1 MDSAVF
7 PSPAANHQ
15 ITPIKALPTTAA
27 LAYSVLQSA
36 MRRGS
41 LMLVAVPDSHAAQV
55 LEQDLLAFNPDFPIL
70 HFPDWETLSYDR
82 FSPHPDLVS
91 QRIDCLYRL
100 PACRQG
106 ILVVPVSS
114 LMQRIAPVDWIAGQ
128 VLDLRV
134 GQKFNLAEERL
145 RLQRFG
151 YRLVPNVMD
160 AGDFSIRGAL
170 LDVFPAGSK
179 WPVRIELLDD
189 EIDSLRLFDP
199 ETQRSEAARDSFK
212 LLPAREFPLDAE
224 HCKRAR
230 ELLLERFDINPR
242 TCSLYADLKENVA
255 PAGIEYYLPLFFE
268 RTGDLLD
275 YMPEDFEL
283 VLAPKTLEAAET
295 FWQQTCQRH
304 EQRRHDIERPIL
316 APQELFLAPD
326 GLREKLNRRHRYE
339 FLDDGDP
346 RFMRA
351 AALGVQA
358 GFDCAWQTKQEPAGQ
373 ALGHFLKAYPGK
385 VIVAADSP
393 GRREALKDLFR
404 SAGLACETTA
414 QWPQALDAASP
425 GQLML
430 TTAEL
435 SDGFNVVEP
444 PIAVLTERQL
454 FPERASQGRRRASR
468 GKDPESILRDLNEIG
483 IGSPI
488 VHEDHGVGRY
498 QGLLHLETGGSI
510 GEFLSIEYAKGD
522 KLYVPVSQLHLV
534 SRYSGSSAEH
544 APLHSLGGEAW
555 EKAKRRAAEKVHDVA
570 AELLEIQAKRMA
582 QTGFGLRIERGLYER
597 FAAGF
602 PFEET
607 PDQQQA
613 IEAVLADMAQD
624 NPMDRVVCGDVGFG
638 KTEVALRAAFV
649 SAMAGRQVALLVPTT
664 LLAEQ
669 HFRNFSD
676 RFADWPIR
684 VEVLSRFKSPKEI
697 KQALEL
703 LAVGKIDIIIGT
715 HRLLQK
721 DVAFEDLGLV
731 VVDEEQR
738 FGVRHKEALKALKA
752 NVHLLTLTATPIPRT
767 LNMAMSGLRQ
777 LSIIG
782 TPPAHRLAVKTFI
795 SPWDNATLQ
804 EAFQRELAR
813 GGQVYFL
820 HNDIDTIETMAREVE
835 TLVPDARV
843 RIAHGQMPERQL
855 EQVMLDFH
863 KQRFNVLV
871 STTIIES
878 GIDIPSANTIL
889 INRADRFGLA
899 QLHQLRGRVGRSHH
913 RAYAYLIV
921 PDINRITADA
931 RKRLDAL
938 ASLEELGAGFTLST
952 HDLEIR
958 GAGELL
964 GEGQSGQI
972 TEIGFSLYAQYLE
985 RAVASIKDGH
995 IPDVLAAKP
1004 ASAQINLHSPALIPE
1019 SVIDDVHTR
1028 LTLYKR
1034 IASAKD
1040 ADSLRELQVEII
1052 DRFGLLQDATKH
1064 LFDCAELRLSA
1075 ERLGIVKIDL
1085 SDAGGVIAFAAKPAV
1100 DPFTVIQLIQSNPKT
1115 YAMQGSDR
1123 LKISNKSES
1132 GEQRAM
1138 FLRGLLAK
1146 LGSSPR

>member
-1 MDSAVF
+1 MNSTAF
-7 PSPAANHQ
+7 PNPAGKHG
-15 ITPIKALPTTAA
+15 ITWIKAPPNPAA

-36 MRRGS
+36 LKRS
-41 LMLVAVPDSHAAQV
+41 ALMLVAVPDSHAAQQ
-55 LEQDLLAFNPDFPIL
+55 LEQDLLAFKPDFPIL
-70 HFPDWETLSYDR
+70 HFPDWETLCYDR
-82 FSPHPDLVS
+82 LSPHPDLVS

-100 PACRQG
+100 PTCRQAV
-106 ILVVPVSS
+106 LVVPISN
-114 LMQRIAPVDWIAGQ
+114 LMQRIAPADWIAGQ
-128 VLDLRV
+128 VMDLHV
-134 GQKFNLAEERL
+134 GQKYDLDAERL
-145 RLQRFG
+145 KLQRFG
-151 YRLVPNVMD
+151 YRHVPSVFGT
-160 AGDFSIRGAL
+160 GDFSIRGAII
-170 LDVFPAGSK
+170 DVFPAGS
-179 WPVRIELLDD
+179 PLPIRIELLDD

-224 HCKRAR
+224 HCRRVR
-230 ELLLERFDINPR
+230 ERLLERFDINPR
-242 TCSLYADLKENVA
+242 ACSLYADLKENVA

-268 RTGDLLD
+268 DTGNLLD
-275 YMPEDFEL
+275 YMPKDFEL
-283 VLAPKTLEAAET
+283 VLAPKTLDAAGS
-295 FWQQTCQRH
+295 FWQNTVQRY

-316 APQELFLAPD
+316 PPQELYLPPD
-326 GLREKLNRRHRYE
+326 ALRERLNRLHRYE
-339 FLDDGDP
+339 FIEDGHP
-346 RFMRA
+346 GFGKA
-351 AALGVQA
+351 AELGMQA
-358 GFDCAWQTKQEPAGQ
+358 AFSCPWQHKQEPAGE
-373 ALGHFLKAYPGK
+373 ALGAFLRNYAGQ
-385 VIVAADSP
+385 VIIAADSP
-393 GRREALKDLFR
+393 GRREALKDLIR
-404 SAGLACETTA
+404 GAGLPCETA
-414 QWPQALDAASP
+414 AGWPQALSAAVP
-425 GQLML
+425 GQLLL
-430 TTAEL
+430 TTADL
-435 SDGFNVVEP
+435 SDGFTVSSP
-444 PIAVLTERQL
+444 PLAVMTERQL
-454 FPERASQGRRRASR
+454 FPERASQGRRRRSQD
-468 GKDPESILRDLNEIG
+468 KDPESILRDLNEIS

-534 SRYSGSSAEH
+534 SRYSGAGAEH

-582 QTGFGLRIERGLYER
+582 QDGFGLAVERGLYER

-613 IEAVLADMAQD
+613 IEAALADMAR
-624 NPMDRVVCGDVGFG
+624 NSPMDRVVCGDVGFG
-638 KTEVALRAAFV
+638 KTEVALRAAFI
-649 SAMAGRQVALLVPTT
+649 SAMAGKQTAVLVPTT

-676 RFADWPIR
+676 RFADWPVR
-684 VEVLSRFKSPKEI
+684 VEVLSRFKSPKEV

-703 LAVGKIDIIIGT
+703 LAVGKIDVIIGT

-721 DVAFEDLGLV
+721 DVVFDDLGLV
-731 VVDEEQR
+731 IVDEEQR

-752 NVHLLTLTATPIPRT
+752 DVHLLTLTATPIPRT

-795 SPWDNATLQ
+795 SPWDSATLQ

-820 HNDIDTIETMAREVE
+820 HNDIDTIERMARDIES
-835 TLVPDARV
+835 LVPDARV

-863 KQRFNVLV
+863 KQRFNILV

-878 GIDIPSANTIL
+878 GIDIPSANTII

-921 PDINRITADA
+921 PDMNRITSDA

-972 TEIGFSLYAQYLE
+972 AEIGFSLYAQYLE
-985 RAVASIKDGH
+985 RAVASIRDGR

-1034 IASAKD
+1034 IASAKTAD
-1040 ADSLRELQVEII
+1040 ALRELQVEII
-1052 DRFGLLQDATKH
+1052 DRFGLLQAPTKH

-1075 ERLGIVKIDL
+1075 ERLGISKSAVFFRAGSLESLQHMVLDEYDRRFADEIFIPAL
-1085 SDAGGVIAFAAKPAV
+1085 SQA
-1100 DPFTVIQLIQSNPKT
+1100 
-1115 YAMQGSDR
+1115 
-1123 LKISNKSES
+1123 
-1132 GEQRAM
+1132 
-1138 FLRGLLAK
+1138 RGLPRQR
-1146 LGSSPR
+1146 SSSIFSTPFRRLSRR

>member
-1 MDSAVF
+1 MNSAVF
-7 PSPAANHQ
+7 PTPAARHN
-15 ITPIKALPTTAA
+15 ITLIKALPNPAA
-27 LAYSVLQSA
+27 LAYALLQSA
-36 MRRGS
+36 MRRNT
-41 LMLVAVPDSHAAQV
+41 LLLAAVPDSYAAQQ
-55 LEQDLLAFNPDFPIL
+55 LEQDLLAFKADFPIL

-82 FSPHPDLVS
+82 FSPHSDLVS

-100 PACRQG
+100 PTCRQG
-106 ILVVPVSS
+106 ILVVPISS

-128 VLDLRV
+128 VLDLRI
-134 GQKFNLAEERL
+134 GQKFDLAGERL

-151 YRLVPNVMD
+151 YRHVPNVMD
-160 AGDFSIRGAL
+160 AGDFSIRGAI
-170 LDVFPAGSK
+170 LDVFPAGSTL
-179 WPVRIELLDD
+179 PVRIEMLDD

-199 ETQRSEAARDSFK
+199 ETQRSEASRDSFK
-212 LLPAREFPLDAE
+212 LLPAREFPLDAD

-230 ELLLERFDINPR
+230 ESLLERFDINPR
-242 TCSLYADLKENVA
+242 ACSLYADLKENVA

-268 RTGDLLD
+268 STGNLLD
-275 YMPEDFEL
+275 YMPERFDL
-283 VLAPKTLEAAET
+283 VLSAKTLDAAEA
-295 FWQQTCQRH
+295 FWLQTGQRY

-316 APQELFLAPD
+316 APQELYLAPD
-326 GLREKLNRRHRYE
+326 ALREKLNRLHRYE
-339 FLDDGDP
+339 FIDDGHP
-346 RFMRA
+346 GFGKA
-351 AALGVQA
+351 ATLGIQA
-358 GFDCAWQTKQEPAGQ
+358 AFSPQWQTKQEPAGA
-373 ALGHFLKAYPGK
+373 ALGDFLKAYAGQA
-385 VIVAADSP
+385 IIAADSP
-393 GRREALKDLFR
+393 GRREALKDLIR
-404 SAGLACETTA
+404 SAGLPCETA
-414 QWPQALDAASP
+414 AEWPQAKSLALP

-430 TTAEL
+430 TTADL
-435 SDGFNVVEP
+435 SDGFTVLDP
-444 PIAVLTERQL
+444 PLAVLTERQL
-454 FPERASQGRRRASR
+454 FPERASQGRRRRSQ
-468 GKDPESILRDLNEIG
+468 GKDPESILRDLSEIS

-498 QGLLHLETGGSI
+498 QGLLHLETGGSV

-534 SRYSGSSAEH
+534 SRYSGTSAEH

-555 EKAKRRAAEKVHDVA
+555 DKAKRRAAEKVHDVA

-582 QTGFGLRIERGLYER
+582 QTGFGLDIERGVYER

-613 IEAVLADMAQD
+613 IEAVLSDMAQ
-624 NPMDRVVCGDVGFG
+624 NSPMDRVVCGDVGFG
-638 KTEVALRAAFV
+638 KTEVALRAAFT
-649 SAMAGRQVALLVPTT
+649 SAMAGKQVAVLVPTT

-697 KQALEL
+697 KQALES
-703 LAVGKIDIIIGT
+703 LAAGKIDVIIGT

-721 DVAFEDLGLV
+721 DVAFDDLGLV
-731 VVDEEQR
+731 IVDEEQR

-795 SPWDNATLQ
+795 SPWDSATLL

-820 HNDIDTIETMAREVE
+820 HNDIDTIEKMAHDIEAM
-835 TLVPDARV
+835 VPDARV
-843 RIAHGQMPERQL
+843 RIAHGQMPERLL

-863 KQRFNVLV
+863 KQRFNILV

-878 GIDIPSANTIL
+878 GIDIPSANTII

-921 PDINRITADA
+921 PDMKRISADA

-1019 SVIDDVHTR
+1019 SIIDDVHTR

-1040 ADSLRELQVEII
+1040 ADTLRELQVEII
-1052 DRFGLLQDATKH
+1052 DRFGLLQAPTKH
-1064 LFDCAELRLSA
+1064 LFDCAELRLSS
-1075 ERLGIVKIDL
+1075 ERLGISKIDL
-1085 SDAGGVIAFAAKPAV
+1085 HDQGGIIGFVAKPAV
-1100 DPFTVIQLIQSNPKT
+1100 DPFTVIQLIQGNPKT

-1123 LKISNKSES
+1123 LKISNKTET

-1138 FLRGLLAK
+1138 FLRALLAR
-1146 LGSSPR
+1146 LGASTP